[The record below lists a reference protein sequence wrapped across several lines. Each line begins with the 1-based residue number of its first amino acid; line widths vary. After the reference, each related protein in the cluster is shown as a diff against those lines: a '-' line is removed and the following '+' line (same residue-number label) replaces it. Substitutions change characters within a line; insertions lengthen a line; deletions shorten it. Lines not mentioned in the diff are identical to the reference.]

1 LIANCQ
7 IYNTAA
13 NKAGITLGADN
24 CTIVNCEIFDNQ
36 GTKTQDYAI
45 ENSSAKYA
53 YILGNN
59 LHDNRVS
66 TFYPAF
72 PSEMWHIK
80 GNMGLSPTQER
91 ELIYVRNTSGGDLLA
106 GNVVVL
112 KSVATGYEVTTTTSQ
127 GDDKIF
133 GMLVENIN
141 SNAYGYVLTKGKTQL
156 LKVNGTSD
164 IAIGDLLGTHTD
176 AGIAMKTAAGDMAFA
191 IALEAYTAE
200 DSNGI
205 IDALLISPR
214 KI

>member
-91 ELIYVRNTSGGDLLA
+91 ELIYVKNTSGGNLVA

-112 KSVATGYEVTTTTSQ
+112 KAVATGNEITTSVTE
-127 GDDKIF
+127 GDPKVL

-141 SNAYGYVLTKGKTQL
+141 NNAYGYVLVSGKTAL
-156 LKVNGTSD
+156 LMANGVVD
-164 IAIGDLLGTHTD
+164 IAIGDLLGTYTS
-176 AGIAMKTAAGDMAFA
+176 AGIAMKASAGDMVFA
-191 IALEAYTAE
+191 VALEAYTAD
-200 DSNGI
+200 DSSGI